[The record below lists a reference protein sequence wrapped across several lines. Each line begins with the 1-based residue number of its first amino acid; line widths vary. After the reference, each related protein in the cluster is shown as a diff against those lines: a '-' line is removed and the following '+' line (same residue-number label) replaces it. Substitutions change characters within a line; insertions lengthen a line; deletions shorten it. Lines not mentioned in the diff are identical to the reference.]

1 MTFDDFKVH
10 RSLIANLRG
19 SIADGRIPHAQFFQ
33 GAEGSGNLALAI
45 AYAPEVMSIGMTD
58 MFGQAQKDDRVS
70 KLIHPD
76 VHLVFPVIQGKIK
89 TSGPLMNDFK
99 GALNTN
105 PFLLPSEWLDIMNGG
120 NKVPIISVSESE
132 DIYNKLSLKSYE
144 GGYKVLILW
153 QAETMNAACS
163 NKMLKLIEEPPA
175 KTLILLVGN
184 DIQNLLPTIQ
194 SRVQTVVVKPCS
206 DQEINNFLSAKE
218 IEEGLKKSVLQKANG
233 SPGIALSL
241 TKEEVDTQVFESFR
255 DLMRLAFQKNV
266 PSAIEWVETVA
277 PKGKHFHRN
286 LLDFGV
292 DIYRQANM
300 LNHVDNHK
308 LEMDDKGA
316 FIKKFAPFIRMDNI
330 QGLMETHQELGYHLS
345 RNGNARILLLDFTF
359 SLMKLIKK

>member
-1 MTFDDFKVH
+1 M
-10 RSLIANLRG
+10 
-19 SIADGRIPHAQFFQ
+19 
-33 GAEGSGNLALAI
+33 
-45 AYAPEVMSIGMTD
+45 GMTD

-266 PSAIEWVETVA
+266 PSAIEWVE
-277 PKGKHFHRN
+277 
-286 LLDFGV
+286 
-292 DIYRQANM
+292 ANM